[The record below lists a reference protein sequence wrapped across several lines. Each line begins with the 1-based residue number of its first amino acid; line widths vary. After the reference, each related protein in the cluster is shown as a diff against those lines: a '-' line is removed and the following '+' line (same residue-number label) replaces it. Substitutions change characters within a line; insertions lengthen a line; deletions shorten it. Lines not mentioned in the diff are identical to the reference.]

1 MLSKNVTALV
11 KQHPRPINREMLA
24 LKIAVIGLLGATT
37 LIDIMMP
44 HGLIVEA
51 GAAEAEFRLES
62 QMIQHATAHPNADV
76 SWGKLSE
83 AKLAIQQYR
92 INPLEANQG

>member
-1 MLSKNVTALV
+1 MLSKNVAALV
-11 KQHPRPINREMLA
+11 QKNPQSIDREMLA
-24 LKIAVIGLLGATT
+24 LKLAVIGLLAANT

-62 QMIQHATAHPNADV
+62 QMIRQATALSNVDA
-76 SWGKLSE
+76 SWE
-83 AKLAIQQYR
+83 
-92 INPLEANQG
+92 